1 MMNINPVNYNATC
14 QFIRREVDRMVQF
27 HRSPSYPK
35 GRTLEMDVWALQTK
49 TAMDYGFEFRFPGTY
64 SEPWFDFDRISV
76 AMTDEEKF
84 TYFLLCH
91 KGNGG
96 RQTAP

>member
-1 MMNINPVNYNATC
+1 MMNMNPANYNAVC
-14 QFIRREVDRMVQF
+14 QFIRSELDRMIQF
-27 HRSPSYPK
+27 RRSPFYPK
-35 GRTLEMDVWALQTK
+35 DSKRTLEMDIWSLQTQ
-49 TAMDYGFEFRFPGTY
+49 TERDYGFEFKFPGTY

-91 KGNGG
+91 K
-96 RQTAP
+96 